1 MLVEIAS
8 RIQKRSPSS
17 TNRIAPGAHPIF
29 MPTQSITRK
38 PLLKALLGNRNVNA
52 VDVREIRFAPS
63 QQTGRHL
70 HPCTVVGYIAEGTVV
85 FQIEGQPLQ
94 TLPAGSAFHEP
105 AQTVIARFDNAS
117 DSDPMTFIA
126 FYLLDGDQDLI
137 TPLDPA

>member
-1 MLVEIAS
+1 
-8 RIQKRSPSS
+8 
-17 TNRIAPGAHPIF
+17 
-29 MPTQSITRK
+29 MPTQTITRK
-38 PLLKALLGNRNVNA
+38 PLLKAALGNRNINT

-70 HPCTVVGYIAEGTVV
+70 HPCTVVGYIAEGTATIQV
-85 FQIEGQPLQ
+85 EGQPPQ

-105 AQTVIARFDNAS
+105 AQTVMARFDNAS

-137 TPLDPA
+137 TMLDPA